1 MGHVYGHPVA
11 KVQATIILGDTID
24 LREEAQQQAIGSI
37 KGYLEKGIFNQM

>member
-1 MGHVYGHPVA
+1 MGHVYSHPAV
-11 KVQATIILGDTID
+11 KVQATIILGDTFD